1 MILERRWQSVFV
13 IALILLLPAAGV
25 QGELLNPDTVDQLV
39 DQLDE
44 VEVTAHRIAP
54 LPRALLLRLP
64 DLSTAVSLPA
74 DPFWKRGA
82 PGTSELP
89 GLGRRPLL
97 QDDTALFE
105 GTRTRVRYL
114 EPIQPPYPRRARM
127 MGWEGTVVLRV
138 IVSAD
143 GTVAEVVIH
152 RSSGYP
158 LLDQAAVMA
167 ARSRRFVPAR
177 DGGFTTSSIAEMP
190 VRFVLTEYMED
201 DPLQ

>member
-1 MILERRWQSVFV
+1 MICERRLKSAFVFV
-13 IALILLLPAAGV
+13 LVLLLPAAGV
-25 QGELLNPDTVDQLV
+25 RSELLDSDTI

-44 VEVTAHRIAP
+44 VEVTAARIAP
-54 LPRALLLRLP
+54 LPRALPVPLP

-82 PGTSELP
+82 PVTPELP
-89 GLGRRPLL
+89 GLGRLL
-97 QDDTALFE
+97 RDDTALSD

-143 GTVAEVVIH
+143 GTVAEVAIH

-177 DGGFTTSSIAEMP
+177 DGGFTTSSVAEMP
-190 VRFVLTEYMED
+190 VRFVLTHIED

>member
-1 MILERRWQSVFV
+1 VRILERYWQSVLV

-25 QGELLNPDTVDQLV
+25 QGELLDADQV

-44 VEVTAHRIAP
+44 VEVTAARIAP
-54 LPRALLLRLP
+54 LPRTLPLPLP

-82 PGTSELP
+82 PVTPELP
-89 GLGRRPLL
+89 GLGRLL
-97 QDDTALFE
+97 RDDSALSH

-114 EPIQPPYPRRARM
+114 EPIQPPYPRRART
-127 MGWEGTVVLRV
+127 MGWEGTVVLRI
-138 IVSAD
+138 IVTTD
-143 GTVAEVVIH
+143 GTVSEVAIH

-167 ARSRRFVPAR
+167 ARSRRFVPAK
-177 DGGFTTSSIAEMP
+177 DGSFTTSSVAEIP
-190 VRFVLTEYMED
+190 VRFVLTEHVED
-201 DPLQ
+201 GPLQ

>member
-1 MILERRWQSVFV
+1 MFERRSQFSFV
-13 IALILLLPAAGV
+13 IVLVFLFVPTGV
-25 QGELLNPDTVDQLV
+25 QSELLDSDRI

-44 VEVTAHRIAP
+44 VEVTAARIAP
-54 LPRALLLRLP
+54 LPRALPVPLP

-74 DPFWKRGA
+74 DPFWKRGS
-82 PGTSELP
+82 PVTLNLQ
-89 GLGRRPLL
+89 GLGLQRLL
-97 QDDTALFE
+97 RDDTALSD

-114 EPIQPPYPRRARM
+114 EPIEPPYPRRARM

-143 GTVAEVVIH
+143 GIVAEVAVH

-167 ARSRRFVPAR
+167 ARSKRFVPAK
-177 DGGFTTSSIAEMP
+177 DGGFTTSSVAEMP
-190 VRFVLTEYMED
+190 VRFVLTQYLED